1 MKLSLH
7 SHLSY
12 PYLRELDLRGR
23 HAEGGWELDEVL
35 EDGGP
40 LVPLRPVG
48 AFPQVGGHVQEGV
61 LHDAV
66 LQVVTGG
73 GGSLVFGDV
82 RTGFGCL

>member
-1 MKLSLH
+1 MVLITCLSKFN
-7 SHLSY
+7 
-12 PYLRELDLRGR
+12 LRGR

-48 AFPQVGGHVQEGV
+48 AFPQVGGHVQECV

-73 GGSLVFGDV
+73 GSLFEDV
-82 RTGFGCL
+82 RKGFGCLKYYQD

>member
-1 MKLSLH
+1 MFSDF
-7 SHLSY
+7 
-12 PYLRELDLRGR
+12 PYLSKFNLRGR

-48 AFPQVGGHVQEGV
+48 AFPQVRRHVQEGV

-66 LQVVTGG
+66 LQVVTGE
-73 GGSLVFGDV
+73 GGSLFEDV
-82 RTGFGCL
+82 RKGFGYLKYYQD